1 VTSRPSNG
9 VMFGRAGRFRRLA
22 REDFLDRFMEPALAM
37 DDPHYPIEH
46 MRIRVT
52 SGVAP
57 DRLNGILDND
67 PAAARDSECGD
78 NLFRVEDIEALERG
92 TR

>member
-1 VTSRPSNG
+1 MLV
-9 VMFGRAGRFRRLA
+9 
-22 REDFLDRFMEPALAM
+22 
-37 DDPHYPIEH
+37 
-46 MRIRVT
+46 RVT

-78 NLFRVEDIEALERG
+78 NLFRVEDIESLEGGPR
-92 TR
+92 